1 MVNETGTFSAGAG
14 AGVRCRLDSK
24 CDEVAGN
31 GHLRK
36 GAGAGAGAGWIRILV
51 PVTGTGTGT
60 SVASADIGTGTGDSG
75 YAFNI

>member
-36 GAGAGAGAGWIRILV
+36 GAGAGAGWIRILV